1 VSRSSSSFF
10 ALLLAAC
17 LASLAACTGE
27 PPRRPNIMHPVHERR
42 VFEIVSR
49 VFDEARLTVE
59 KGRVV
64 RIHDKPLT
72 VDLAA
77 AGRKFGI
84 AYITREAE
92 VQLADIIPKHDSNS
106 DALVVVDSDAGDRI
120 LVLYERD
127 YMTDDLE
134 GDLHSA
140 TTIAAEGKIDRD
152 ARDFLLRAVR
162 DKWQ

>member
-1 VSRSSSSFF
+1 MR
-10 ALLLAAC
+10 
-17 LASLAACTGE
+17 
-27 PPRRPNIMHPVHERR
+27 PVHERR

-59 KGRVV
+59 RGRVV
-64 RIHDKPLT
+64 QVNGKPLT

-77 AGRKFGI
+77 SGRRFGI
-84 AYITREAE
+84 AYITREAQ
-92 VQLADIIPKHDSNS
+92 VALGDIIPKHDSNS
-106 DALVVVDSDAGDRI
+106 EALVVVDSDAGDRI
-120 LVLYERD
+120 LILYERD
-127 YMTDDLE
+127 YLTDDLE

-140 TTIAAEGKIDRD
+140 TTIAAEGKVERD

>member
-1 VSRSSSSFF
+1 
-10 ALLLAAC
+10 
-17 LASLAACTGE
+17 
-27 PPRRPNIMHPVHERR
+27 MHPVHERR

-59 KGRVV
+59 RNRVV
-64 RIHDKPLT
+64 KIGDKSLT

-77 AGRKFGI
+77 SGKRYGI
-84 AYITREAE
+84 AYITREAQAALGD
-92 VQLADIIPKHDSNS
+92 VIPRHDSNS
-106 DALVVVDSDAGDRI
+106 EALVVVDSDAGDRVLI
-120 LVLYERD
+120 LYERD

-140 TTIAAEGKIDRD
+140 TTIAAESKVERD

-162 DKWQ
+162 DKWP

>member
-1 VSRSSSSFF
+1 
-10 ALLLAAC
+10 
-17 LASLAACTGE
+17 
-27 PPRRPNIMHPVHERR
+27 MHPVHERR

-59 KGRVV
+59 RGRVV
-64 RIHDKPLT
+64 QVNGKPLT

-84 AYITREAE
+84 AYITREA
-92 VQLADIIPKHDSNS
+92 QAALGDIIPKHDSNS
-106 DALVVVDSDAGDRI
+106 EALVVVDSDAGDRI
-120 LVLYERD
+120 LILYERD
-127 YMTDDLE
+127 YLTDDLE
-134 GDLHSA
+134 GDLHSS
-140 TTIAAEGKIDRD
+140 TTIAAEGKVDRD